1 MPSTT
6 MSAFS
11 RRHRFVDKLLHR
23 WNNLSLRIK
32 GFAIVAIPLA
42 PLLTTAVLLLVTERQ
57 QRQAQ
62 ELVGHT
68 LQVKTEIA
76 TMSSLLGD
84 GETGT
89 RGFLLT
95 RSPESLLP
103 YENAAAKLP
112 TERALLAALIADNPA
127 QMKRLETVQALI
139 EARPV
144 SSLVTY
150 ARSHP
155 ISAVPTELL
164 RQSRTVMTALRLQLS
179 EMNDAEDAL
188 LEGRVATASR
198 ARGQLAVVTIAGT
211 VLGVLGGIVG
221 VWAFAAGITRRL
233 EDVSRNASRLAHGE
247 PPVPVMDAD
256 DEVGVLTRR
265 LAETGLLMARHVD
278 EQKHAAE
285 HLQRTLTDLQTSNH
299 ELEAFSYSVSHDL
312 RAPLRHI
319 TGFATM
325 LARATEHPLDET
337 GQRYLNTIIE
347 SATRMGRLIDDLLAF
362 SRMGRT
368 NLEKESVHLAD
379 VVRTAQREVEA
390 TAIGRHITWA
400 VHPLPDV
407 DADPAML
414 LQVIVNLLSNAVK
427 YTAGRGPTRIEI
439 GSTTGTSQDE
449 ITIFV
454 RDNGVGFDMKYAHK
468 LFGVFQRL
476 HSSDEFE
483 GTGIGL
489 ANVRRIIHRHGGR
502 TWAEGAVNAGATF
515 FFSLP
520 VSQGVAI
527 HA

>member
-1 MPSTT
+1 MPAS
-6 MSAFS
+6 S
-11 RRHRFVDKLLHR
+11 RGHRFVDKLLHR

-32 GFAIVAIPLA
+32 GFAIVAIPLV
-42 PLLTTAVLLLVTERQ
+42 PLLITTVLLLATERQ

-62 ELVGHT
+62 ERVGHT

-76 TMSSLLGD
+76 TMSSLLSD
-84 GETGT
+84 GETGA

-95 RSPESLLP
+95 RNPESLVP
-103 YENAAAKLP
+103 YEIAAAKLP
-112 TERALLAALIADNPA
+112 NDRALLAALIADNPA
-127 QMKRLETVQALI
+127 QIKRLETVQALI
-139 EARPV
+139 DARPI
-144 SSLVTY
+144 SSLVTF
-150 ARSHP
+150 AKSNP
-155 ISAVPTELL
+155 PSAVPTELL
-164 RQSRTVMTALRLQLS
+164 RESRIMMAELRVNLGD
-179 EMNDAEDAL
+179 MNDAEDAL
-188 LEGRVATASR
+188 LEERVAIASR
-198 ARGQLAVVTIAGT
+198 AREQLIVVTIAGA

-221 VWAFAAGITRRL
+221 VWAFAAGVTRRL
-233 EDVSRNASRLAHGE
+233 EDVSRNASRLARGE
-247 PPVPVMDAD
+247 PPVPVIDAA
-256 DEVGVLTRR
+256 DEVGVLTKR
-265 LAETGLLMARHVD
+265 LAETDLLMARHVD
-278 EQKHAAE
+278 EQKCAAK
-285 HLQRTLTDLQTSNH
+285 HLQSTLTDLRASNH

-368 NLEKESVHLAD
+368 NLEKKSVHLAD
-379 VVRTAQREVEA
+379 VVREAQREVEA
-390 TAIGRHITWA
+390 TVVGRDITWA
-400 VHPLPDV
+400 VQPLPDV

-414 LQVIVNLLSNAVK
+414 RQVMVNLLSNAVK
-427 YTAGRGPTRIEI
+427 YTAGHGPTRIEI
-439 GSTTGTSQDE
+439 GSTAGTSRGE

-454 RDNGVGFDMKYAHK
+454 RDNGVGFDMHYAHK

-489 ANVRRIIHRHGGR
+489 ANVRRIIQRHGGR

-520 VSQGVAI
+520 TSDGVAI